1 MVKHDSIIGGSIE
14 TYSEVGMVAVT
25 EKSIISGDGQHP
37 NQCSHHWVIDG
48 AGGPTSKGICR
59 LCGAE
64 KDFKNYL
71 EGARWDNDTN
81 QDSGAI
87 ATSIARSKQPNPS
100 EDES

>member
-1 MVKHDSIIGGSIE
+1 
-14 TYSEVGMVAVT
+14 MVAVT
-25 EKSIISGDGQHP
+25 EKGIISGDGQQP
-37 NQCSHHWVIDG
+37 NQCSHHWVIEG
-48 AGGPTSKGICR
+48 AGGPTSKGMCR

-71 EGARWDNDTN
+71 EGARWDNGAT

-87 ATSIARSKQPNPS
+87 ATSIARPKQTDPS